1 MQEKQDGTVK
11 MACKFLVTSTTIQI
25 LYTLL
30 CLVLSITMSNPRLMQ
45 SMSIGL
51 WPILFCDIVIECNKD
66 PEVGRMLC
74 CFPVEIKSKYYP
86 WALVVFFT
94 LFFGPQLDLFI
105 GIAVGYCHI
114 YGLLNK
120 LMIGSGKAKALE
132 SKFPFKN
139 FSQNPEFVQ
148 VDNSAGG
155 NSLPTFIRSNSA

>member
-1 MQEKQDGTVK
+1 
-11 MACKFLVTSTTIQI
+11 
-25 LYTLL
+25 
-30 CLVLSITMSNPRLMQ
+30 
-45 SMSIGL
+45 MSIGL

-114 YGLLNK
+114 YGLLDR
-120 LMIGSGKAKALE
+120 LMIGSGKAKTFE

-139 FSQNPEFVQ
+139 FAQNPEFVP
-148 VDNSAGG
+148 VDGSAG